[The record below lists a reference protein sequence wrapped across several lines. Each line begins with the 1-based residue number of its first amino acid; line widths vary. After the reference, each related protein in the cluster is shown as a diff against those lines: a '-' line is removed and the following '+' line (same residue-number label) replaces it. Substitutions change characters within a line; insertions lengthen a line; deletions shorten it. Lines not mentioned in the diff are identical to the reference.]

1 MRAYPHG
8 NFPIF
13 GEMNHMQFQIRAP
26 KGFAKM
32 LREIDAH
39 GALTEFPF
47 LRDKPDF
54 ADIK

>member
-39 GALTEFPF
+39 GALNEFPF